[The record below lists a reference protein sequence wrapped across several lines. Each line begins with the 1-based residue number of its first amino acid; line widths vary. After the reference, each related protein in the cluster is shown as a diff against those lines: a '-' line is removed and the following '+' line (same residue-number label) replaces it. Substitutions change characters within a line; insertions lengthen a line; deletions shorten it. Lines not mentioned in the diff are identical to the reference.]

1 MPAQLKIHSPILF
14 HPHQSIEPKAYY
26 LLDVIISY
34 FVLGHSLLIS
44 H

>member
-1 MPAQLKIHSPILF
+1 MPARLKIQSPILF
-14 HPHQSIEPKAYY
+14 HPHQSIDPKAYY